1 MICIDIQKLVK
12 NLKIRGFK
20 VSEFEN
26 REEASKYL
34 CEQIQNTTVGIGGSL
49 TVQEMGL
56 YDVLSENNE
65 VFWHWKD
72 KDSSVRDMAAHASV
86 YISSAN
92 AISETGEIVN
102 IDGTGN
108 RLAGI
113 VYGNKKVYYI
123 VGINK
128 VCPDL
133 ESAIYRARN
142 TAAVKNAERLD
153 RKTPCR
159 VDGKCHDCSCPDCI
173 CRSMLITMAP
183 MCGMEAEIVVI
194 KEELGY

>member
-1 MICIDIQKLVK
+1 MDIEKLEK
-12 NLKIRGFK
+12 NLKIKGFK
-20 VSEFEN
+20 VSEFDTKED
-26 REEASKYL
+26 ASEYL
-34 CEQIQNTTVGIGGSL
+34 KNEIMNTTVGIGGSL

-56 YDVLSENNE
+56 YETLQETNQVY
-65 VFWHWKD
+65 WHWKD
-72 KDSSVRDMAAHASV
+72 KDLSVRDMAAHAKV
-86 YISSAN
+86 YISSVN

-123 VGINK
+123 IGINK
-128 VCPDL
+128 ICPDL
-133 ESAIYRARN
+133 ESAVYRARN
-142 TAAVKNAERLD
+142 VAAVRNAERLD

-159 VDGKCHDCSCPDCI
+159 VDGKCHNCSCPDCI
-173 CRSMLITMAP
+173 CRAMLVTMAP
-183 MCGMEAEIVVI
+183 MCGMEAEVVLI